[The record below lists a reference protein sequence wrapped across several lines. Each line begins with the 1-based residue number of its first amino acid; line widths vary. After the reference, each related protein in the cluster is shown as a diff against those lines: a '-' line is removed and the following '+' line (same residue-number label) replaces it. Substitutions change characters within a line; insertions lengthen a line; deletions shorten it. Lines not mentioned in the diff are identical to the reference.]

1 MRRDSLEGLSASSC
15 EILLSRHARRNER
28 NGTAQWQKTYSKT
41 GQFAIGILLPHF
53 IFCEYNCR
61 ADRDSSGRI
70 YVCEENGVPAVP
82 EIFVNADISSQTL
95 NCSRNSSHNYAV
107 PVINNCR
114 FERIEIVT

>member
-1 MRRDSLEGLSASSC
+1 MA
-15 EILLSRHARRNER
+15 
-28 NGTAQWQKTYSKT
+28 KTYSKT
-41 GQFAIGILLPHF
+41 GQFEIKILLPHF

-82 EIFVNADISSQTL
+82 EIYANDDISSQTL
-95 NCSRNSSHNYAV
+95 NCSHKSYHNYAV
-107 PVINNCR
+107 PEFNNCR